1 MSEPHQIATA
11 PTITFSDTAGMIEA
25 MRTIKN
31 YLELSNSTVDTLCGF
46 TPGHTD
52 KLLGPTNAKRFSA
65 LSWNALIWCLAS
77 TCTITIDIERA
88 KAMVEHWEKRDA
100 SRYRPNA
107 SVISK
112 VILKRAEPIVLRENG
127 RKGGFARASKHSA
140 TLVEQ
145 CRRAGKA
152 RMRRLTRKQ
161 RSELARKAGI
171 ASAAKRRAEHD
182 AR

>member
-1 MSEPHQIATA
+1 MTEPRPIGVIPA
-11 PTITFSDTAGMIEA
+11 ITFSDTAGMIEA

-77 TCTITIDIERA
+77 TCTITIDIEKA
-88 KAMVEHWEKRDA
+88 KAMAEHWEKRDA

-112 VILKRAEPIVLRENG
+112 VILKRAEPIIMRENG
-127 RKGGFARASKHSA
+127 RKGGLASVRKRSGS
-140 TLVEQ
+140 LVED

-171 ASAAKRRAEHD
+171 ASAAKRSALRT
-182 AR
+182 